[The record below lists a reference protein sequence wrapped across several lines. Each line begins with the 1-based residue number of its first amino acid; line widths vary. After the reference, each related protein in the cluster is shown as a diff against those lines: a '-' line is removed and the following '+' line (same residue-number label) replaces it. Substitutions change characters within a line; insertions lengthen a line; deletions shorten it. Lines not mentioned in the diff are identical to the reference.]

1 MEVFTTAFESLGR
14 YSPYIIVVLFIWCM
28 VITGYC
34 ISTSRRLG
42 LMLKKRALRL
52 EDGNIGDISDSIN
65 EITDEIGK
73 IEVNIGQLIR
83 GQRET
88 DKRITG
94 CVQRYGMVR
103 FDAFV
108 DVGGE
113 QSFALAL
120 LDDKGTGLVLSNI
133 YGRQDSRMYVKE
145 MVDGQSDKPLSDE
158 EKNAVG
164 LAFGREATR
173 VTTSVR

>member
-1 MEVFTTAFESLGR
+1 MEVFATAFESLGQ
-14 YSPYIIVVLFIWCM
+14 YTPYIIVVLFIWCL
-28 VITGYC
+28 VITSYC
-34 ISTSRRLG
+34 ISTSKRLG

-65 EITDEIGK
+65 EITNEIGK

-88 DKRITG
+88 DKRVTG

-103 FDAFV
+103 FNAFV

-145 MVDGQSDKPLSDE
+145 MVDGKSDKPLSDE

-173 VTTSVR
+173 VTTSVH